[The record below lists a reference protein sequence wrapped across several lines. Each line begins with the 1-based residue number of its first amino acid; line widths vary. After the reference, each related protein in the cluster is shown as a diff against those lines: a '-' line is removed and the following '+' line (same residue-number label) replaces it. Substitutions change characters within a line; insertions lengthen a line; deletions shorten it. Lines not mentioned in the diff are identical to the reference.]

1 MNRSQCVVC
10 VDRVMSITQVK
21 PFVTLMTILD
31 KLKNSNHEISE
42 SDLRDRGRHWS
53 ALNIPG
59 ND

>member
-42 SDLRDRGRHWS
+42 SDLRDRGRH
-53 ALNIPG
+53 
-59 ND
+59 